1 MNERHILVISLWLKN
16 NDVSAFEAFECQAA
30 KAMAEF
36 DGRIER
42 AIRISGT
49 EYEGDGPFEIHI
61 VSFPNAAAF
70 QMYRQSSESRNL
82 AVARDSVISKA
93 VVVAGSDIKAYA

>member
-1 MNERHILVISLWLKN
+1 MNERHIQIVSLWLKY
-16 NDVSAFEAFECQAA
+16 NDVSGFEAFERQAA

-36 DGRIER
+36 DGRIAC

-61 VSFPNAAAF
+61 VSFPSAEAF
-70 QMYRQSSESRNL
+70 QMYR
-82 AVARDSVISKA
+82 
-93 VVVAGSDIKAYA
+93 